1 MERYMP
7 SFIRHIVQ
15 SLTPRSTTPN
25 LTPRTATPD
34 IPEEMIIDSHIHL
47 YPATE
52 QDQLAWLTPNHP
64 LRGQHSV
71 EDYLNVTRGFK
82 KRGPANVRGFVFVET
97 DRQHDLET
105 EDFRYPLKE
114 VEWLARIQQGL
125 PREGE
130 GHDQEHAKLV
140 LGIVPWAPLPLG
152 PEKLATYVEAAKKA
166 AGRSASK
173 IVGFRYLIQ
182 DKQLGTCLESN
193 FIESLK
199 WLGKSNYTF
208 DIGIDM
214 TTEPK
219 QGREC
224 IAMMKAAHKH
234 VPDDEKVT
242 FIINHIIKPDIS
254 NSYLIGNELLATPQF
269 LEWQKIIWELSNFS
283 HTCIKFS
290 GCLSQMVPISLGNDL
305 LVGGRVVFEGKD
317 RTPEELYELIEP
329 WLSVVLEAFGPRRI
343 MWGSDWP
350 VCEASPRGKDAWG
363 TWRGICHAWCE
374 HNELGQEEQEWIWW
388 RTAVERYGLDVEH

>member
-1 MERYMP
+1 MP
-7 SFIRHIVQ
+7 PFMRHIVQ

-25 LTPRTATPD
+25 LTPRTVTPN

-52 QDQLAWLTPNHP
+52 QDQLAWLTQNHP
-64 LRGQHSV
+64 LHGQHSV
-71 EDYLNVTRGFK
+71 EDYLAVTRGFN
-82 KRGPANVRGFVFVET
+82 KRGPANIRGFVFVET
-97 DRQHDLET
+97 DRKHDLEI
-105 EDFRYPLKE
+105 EDFGYPLKE

-130 GHDQEHAKLV
+130 GHDKEHAKLV

-152 PEKLATYVEAAKKA
+152 PEKLAAYVEAAKKA
-166 AGRSASK
+166 AGPSTSK

-182 DKQLGTCLESN
+182 DKPLGTCMEPN

-199 WLGKSNYTF
+199 WLGKNNYTF

-214 TTEPK
+214 TTESK
-219 QGREC
+219 QGRGC
-224 IAMMKAAHKH
+224 IAMMRAAHKD
-234 VPDDEKVT
+234 VPDSEKVR

-254 NSYLIGNELLATPQF
+254 NSYLIGNELLATREF
-269 LEWQKIIWELSNFS
+269 LEWQKIVWELSGFPQ
-283 HTCIKFS
+283 TYMKLS

-305 LVGGRVVFEGKD
+305 LVGDRVVFEGKD
-317 RTPEELYELIEP
+317 RTSEELYELIEP

-350 VCEASPRGKDAWG
+350 VCEASPRGKGAWG
-363 TWRGICHAWCE
+363 TWRGICQAWCE
-374 HNELGQEEQEWIWW
+374 HNELSEEEKEWVWW
-388 RTAVERYGLDVEH
+388 RTCGEGYGLMLEEQN